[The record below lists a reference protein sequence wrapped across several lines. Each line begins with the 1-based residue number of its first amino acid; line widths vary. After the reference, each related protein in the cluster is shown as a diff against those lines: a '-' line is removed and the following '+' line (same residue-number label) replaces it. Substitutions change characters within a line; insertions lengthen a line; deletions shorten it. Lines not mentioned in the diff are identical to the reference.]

1 MHIAFIGIGS
11 NLGDREE
18 NCLQAIECLAR
29 EGVALK
35 KRSSLYETEPWGVKD
50 QPGFINLVVEIE
62 TERDPR
68 RLLQLLKFI
77 EKEMGREDTFR
88 WGPRVIDL
96 DILLYDDVILRDEDI
111 QIPHPLM
118 HLRDFVL
125 KPMNEISP
133 GLVHPLLKK
142 SVNDLLAEV
151 VSP

>member
-1 MHIAFIGIGS
+1 MPTVFIGIGS

-18 NCLQAIECLAR
+18 NCLQAIGRLAR
-29 EGVALK
+29 EGLAVK

-68 RLLQLLKFI
+68 LLLQVLKFI
-77 EKEMGREDTFR
+77 EQGMGRKDTFR

-96 DILLYDDVILRDEDI
+96 DILLYDDLVLRDEDI
-111 QIPHPLM
+111 QIPHPSM

-142 SVNDLLAEV
+142 SVNALLAEIV
-151 VSP
+151 PL